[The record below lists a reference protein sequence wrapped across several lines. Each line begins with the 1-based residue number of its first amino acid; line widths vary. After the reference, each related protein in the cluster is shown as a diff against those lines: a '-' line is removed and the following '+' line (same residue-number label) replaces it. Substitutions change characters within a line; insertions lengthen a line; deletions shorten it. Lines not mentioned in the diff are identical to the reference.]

1 MGCIFIDKV
10 RKHNLVCGY
19 NDYVI
24 DISNPCVTGE
34 TLILTDKGYY
44 RIDSL
49 VGKEV
54 NVWNGYRYSKV
65 VPRITG
71 HNQKMLHIELSNG
84 MSLDC
89 TEYHKW
95 VLKDGS
101 RVEANKLKIGDSL
114 MKWEYPII
122 DTGSYDTKHDAYTN
136 GFYSGDGTRNK
147 SEICIYG
154 NKDIVIPYLNSNHVL
169 NQKKRKVVVLNEVP
183 LGKTYVPSVDKSI
196 KYRLEWLAGLIDS
209 DGCINNYPCGISI
222 SSIDKDFLKKVQ
234 LMLSTLGCFSS
245 VSIMHKAELKYLPK
259 NNGSGENAEYYCKTS
274 YRLNITSYYVTK
286 LIEIGLKLHCV
297 KIDSLSEVN
306 NIRYA
311 TISSISK
318 IDDEETVY
326 CFTEPLNHTGVFNGI
341 MTAQCAEYFANDG
354 NSCLL
359 QSINLYNIVEDK
371 FTDNAHINYDK
382 LKYLVRLSV
391 DMMNQTQDYG
401 YSMQPLDKNRKNIDD
416 WRSIGL
422 GVFAL
427 ADMFIA
433 MKVKYGSDESIK
445 LVSDIFDVINMTA
458 LDESAE
464 LAKKYGTYG
473 KYDWNK
479 QKKSPII
486 KALLL
491 SDEGKK
497 VYNKIKINGLRNSSL
512 ISVAPTG
519 TISLFMGKFSGG
531 VEPLFRVGYDRTTH
545 SGEDNNFV
553 FRVFAHSVDDL
564 LKLNNLPNTLTN
576 EEIKKKFPWVVES
589 QDITPIDR
597 IRVQSVMQDY
607 VDNAISSTINLPE
620 GTSAEKI
627 FDIYVNAWKQGLK
640 GITVFVDNCKRG
652 NILGVNKKEPEFKY
666 DSITPISRRGV
677 KEIGGATYRLRTA
690 CVDKMYLTVNKT
702 DDGDI
707 FEVFA
712 NPSAGCTSNIMT
724 ITRLVSMALRSG
736 IKVEEIIKELSA
748 MKCPACQALIR
759 KGEKDIELSCGNAI
773 AKALKLAYNT
783 KETHSKVVEV
793 DNVKEDDTSGL
804 YECPECHHK
813 TLKLEAKCAVC
824 NYCGYSKCN

>member
-1 MGCIFIDKV
+1 MWYDNEITQGILKKKYLHDGEKSYTDLVNRVASIYSDDIKDKVKEAMLNADLSPAGRTLYGIGYKDKKRLTISNCYIEQNVEDDLESISKLDYNVSRIGSMGGGVGFCVDNIRPKGAIINNSARISDGVAFVMRKINNTGQNVGQWSRNLALMCGINCSHPDIYEFLHIKENDEKLASMNISIKFTDEFMQAVVDDKPYELHFKVKSTGEEFHKTIMAREFFKEFCEVNRDYGDPGCIFIDKV

-24 DISNPCVTGE
+24 DISNP
-34 TLILTDKGYY
+34 
-44 RIDSL
+44 
-49 VGKEV
+49 
-54 NVWNGYRYSKV
+54 
-65 VPRITG
+65 
-71 HNQKMLHIELSNG
+71 
-84 MSLDC
+84 
-89 TEYHKW
+89 
-95 VLKDGS
+95 
-101 RVEANKLKIGDSL
+101 
-114 MKWEYPII
+114 
-122 DTGSYDTKHDAYTN
+122 
-136 GFYSGDGTRNK
+136 
-147 SEICIYG
+147 
-154 NKDIVIPYLNSNHVL
+154 
-169 NQKKRKVVVLNEVP
+169 
-183 LGKTYVPSVDKSI
+183 
-196 KYRLEWLAGLIDS
+196 
-209 DGCINNYPCGISI
+209 
-222 SSIDKDFLKKVQ
+222 
-234 LMLSTLGCFSS
+234 
-245 VSIMHKAELKYLPK
+245 
-259 NNGSGENAEYYCKTS
+259 
-274 YRLNITSYYVTK
+274 
-286 LIEIGLKLHCV
+286 
-297 KIDSLSEVN
+297 
-306 NIRYA
+306 
-311 TISSISK
+311 
-318 IDDEETVY
+318 
-326 CFTEPLNHTGVFNGI
+326 
-341 MTAQCAEYFANDG
+341 CAEYFANDG

-545 SGEDNNFV
+545 SGEDKNFV

-620 GTSAEKI
+620 GTGAEKI

-712 NPSAGCTSNIMT
+712 NPSAGCTSNIT
-724 ITRLVSMALRSG
+724 TVTRLVSMALRSG
-736 IKVEEIIKELSA
+736 IKVEEIIRELSA

-773 AKALKLAYNT
+773 AKALKLAYST

-813 TLKLEAKCAVC
+813 TLKLEAKCASC
-824 NYCGYSKCN
+824 SYCGFSRCN

>member
-24 DISNPCVTGE
+24 DISNP
-34 TLILTDKGYY
+34 
-44 RIDSL
+44 
-49 VGKEV
+49 
-54 NVWNGYRYSKV
+54 
-65 VPRITG
+65 
-71 HNQKMLHIELSNG
+71 
-84 MSLDC
+84 
-89 TEYHKW
+89 
-95 VLKDGS
+95 
-101 RVEANKLKIGDSL
+101 
-114 MKWEYPII
+114 
-122 DTGSYDTKHDAYTN
+122 
-136 GFYSGDGTRNK
+136 
-147 SEICIYG
+147 
-154 NKDIVIPYLNSNHVL
+154 
-169 NQKKRKVVVLNEVP
+169 
-183 LGKTYVPSVDKSI
+183 
-196 KYRLEWLAGLIDS
+196 
-209 DGCINNYPCGISI
+209 
-222 SSIDKDFLKKVQ
+222 
-234 LMLSTLGCFSS
+234 
-245 VSIMHKAELKYLPK
+245 
-259 NNGSGENAEYYCKTS
+259 
-274 YRLNITSYYVTK
+274 
-286 LIEIGLKLHCV
+286 
-297 KIDSLSEVN
+297 
-306 NIRYA
+306 
-311 TISSISK
+311 
-318 IDDEETVY
+318 
-326 CFTEPLNHTGVFNGI
+326 
-341 MTAQCAEYFANDG
+341 CAEYFANDG

-545 SGEDNNFV
+545 SGEDKNFV

-620 GTSAEKI
+620 GTGAEKI

-712 NPSAGCTSNIMT
+712 NPSAGCTSNIT
-724 ITRLVSMALRSG
+724 TVTRLVSMALRSG

-748 MKCPACQALIR
+748 MKCSACQALIR

-773 AKALKLAYNT
+773 AKALKLAYST

-813 TLKLEAKCAVC
+813 TLKLEAKCASC
-824 NYCGYSKCN
+824 SYCGFSRCN